1 MSLKLSDLP
10 DINFVNADKETV
22 TAQII
27 NLYESTTGRTLGAG
41 DPVRLFL
48 LVIANVV
55 ILLLNKIN
63 YTGKQNLLAY
73 ANGTKLDHVAAMIGT
88 ARQEASK
95 ATLTETFTLSST
107 QASGTVIPAGTRVS
121 AGDDTYFALD
131 EDLTIAA
138 GNLTGTGSC
147 TALTAGASGNGYLV
161 GKVTTLV
168 DPLPYVASVTNMTA
182 SSGGADAEADDHYR
196 ERAHNF
202 AESYSTA
209 GPEGAYEY
217 WAKAANTAI
226 ESVLVVVP
234 GDTAPGEVWIY
245 PMLTGGIIPDEEIR
259 KAVANQLNARKRR
272 PLTDKVSIKTPTE
285 VDYNVNLTYYIE
297 ADEAENAAN
306 INVAVTKAVE
316 EFKTWER
323 SKLGRD
329 INPSVLIAKVIA
341 AGAKRVEVTSPVFTH
356 VKNGSEADGFDVE
369 LARCASVEIKV
380 GGAEDE

>member
-121 AGDDTYFALD
+121 AGDDTYFALVVQTRKPMT
-131 EDLTIAA
+131 TIAK
-138 GNLTGTGSC
+138 GLTTLRKA
-147 TALTAGASGNGYLV
+147 TQRQAQKALTNIGQKRQTRLLSRSSLLFRAIRLPAKCGY
-161 GKVTTLV
+161 
-168 DPLPYVASVTNMTA
+168 
-182 SSGGADAEADDHYR
+182 
-196 ERAHNF
+196 
-202 AESYSTA
+202 
-209 GPEGAYEY
+209 
-217 WAKAANTAI
+217 I
-226 ESVLVVVP
+226 
-234 GDTAPGEVWIY
+234 
-245 PMLTGGIIPDEEIR
+245 
-259 KAVANQLNARKRR
+259 Q
-272 PLTDKVSIKTPTE
+272 
-285 VDYNVNLTYYIE
+285 
-297 ADEAENAAN
+297 
-306 INVAVTKAVE
+306 
-316 EFKTWER
+316 
-323 SKLGRD
+323 
-329 INPSVLIAKVIA
+329 
-341 AGAKRVEVTSPVFTH
+341 
-356 VKNGSEADGFDVE
+356 
-369 LARCASVEIKV
+369 C
-380 GGAEDE
+380 

>member
-147 TALTAGASGNGYLV
+147 TALTAGASGNGYPV

-285 VDYNVNLTYYIE
+285 VD
-297 ADEAENAAN
+297 
-306 INVAVTKAVE
+306 
-316 EFKTWER
+316 
-323 SKLGRD
+323 
-329 INPSVLIAKVIA
+329 
-341 AGAKRVEVTSPVFTH
+341 
-356 VKNGSEADGFDVE
+356 
-369 LARCASVEIKV
+369 
-380 GGAEDE
+380 

>member
-1 MSLKLSDLP
+1 MSSKLSDLP
-10 DINFVNADKETV
+10 DIDFVNADKETV

-27 NLYESTTGRTLGAG
+27 KLYEATTGRTLGAG

-48 LVIANVV
+48 LVIANIV

-73 ANGTKLDHVAAMIGT
+73 ADGTKLDHVAAMTGT
-88 ARQEASK
+88 ARQKATK
-95 ATLTETFTLSST
+95 ATLTETFTLSTT

-121 AGDDTYFALD
+121 AGDDVYFSLN
-131 EDLTIAA
+131 ENLTIAA
-138 GNLTGTGSC
+138 GNLTGSGHC
-147 TALTAGASGNGYLV
+147 TALTAGASGNGYPV

-168 DPLPYVASVTNMTA
+168 DPLPYVASVTNVTA
-182 SSGGADAEADDHYR
+182 SSGGADEEADDHYR

-285 VDYNVNLTYYIE
+285 VEYSINLTYYIE